1 MRELDRLLDQLQIA
15 AIKAGR
21 EIRRLEAADIR
32 TAKRLEGRG
41 FHRWHLRWLAE
52 MAAPSRSA
60 TSCRWAWPAMRWL
73 WRRLIP
79 Q

>member
-41 FHRWHLRWLAE
+41 FHRWHTRWLQE
-52 MAAPSRSA
+52 MAAMGEGLP
-60 TSCRWAWPAMRWL
+60 L
-73 WRRLIP
+73 
-79 Q
+79 